1 MLPNPTLQQL
11 RQMRL
16 HGMAD
21 ALEEQLT
28 TTAVHALDFE
38 ERLALLVQRE
48 LTSRDNRHMERL
60 LKQAKLRLPAAMED
74 LDLRASRG
82 LDRSLLLR
90 LAGCDWIRACHNL
103 LITGPTGTGKSWI
116 ACALGQAA
124 CRQGLSVR
132 YFRLS
137 RLLDDLVLAH
147 ADGSYGRLLNQL
159 ARTQLLIL
167 DDWGMA
173 ALKDQERHDVL
184 EILDDRYDRSATLVT
199 SQLPID
205 HWHEIVG
212 DPTVADAILDRLIH
226 NAYRIPLKGGSMRKH
241 YATNPKPTAH
251 QPEG

>member
-1 MLPNPTLQQL
+1 MLSNPTLQQL

-21 ALEEQLT
+21 ALEEQRT
-28 TTAVHALDFE
+28 MTSAQALDFE
-38 ERLALLVQRE
+38 ERLALLVERE
-48 LTSRDNRHMERL
+48 VTSRDNRRMERL
-60 LKQAKLRLPAAMED
+60 LKQAKLRLPASVED
-74 LDLRASRG
+74 LDFRASRG

-90 LAGCDWIRACHNL
+90 LAGCDWIWVCHNL

-132 YFRLS
+132 YFRIS
-137 RLLDDLVLAH
+137 RLLDNLMFAH
-147 ADGSYGRLLNQL
+147 ADGSYGRFLQQL
-159 ARTQLLIL
+159 ARSQLLIL

-173 ALKDQERHDVL
+173 GLKDQERRDLL
-184 EILDDRYDRSATLVT
+184 EILDDRYGRAATLVT

-212 DPTVADAILDRLIH
+212 DPTIADAILDRLIH

-241 YATNPKPTAH
+241 NTTDSKSTAE
-251 QPEG
+251 PSLG

>member
-21 ALEEQLT
+21 ALEEQLS
-28 TTAVHALDFE
+28 TTAAHALDFE
-38 ERLALLVQRE
+38 ERLALLVDRE
-48 LTSRDNRHMERL
+48 RTSRDNRRMAQL
-60 LKQAKLRLPAAMED
+60 LKQARLRLPAAIED
-74 LDLRASRG
+74 LDLRASRA

-137 RLLDDLVLAH
+137 RLLGDLVLAH
-147 ADGSYGRLLNQL
+147 ADGSYGRFLQQL
-159 ARTQLLIL
+159 ARTQMLIL

-173 ALKDQERHDVL
+173 ALKDQERRDVL
-184 EILDDRYDRSATLVT
+184 EILDDRYGRSATLVT
-199 SQLPID
+199 SQLPVD

-212 DPTVADAILDRLIH
+212 DPTFGDAILDRLIH
-226 NAYRIPLKGGSMRKH
+226 NAYRVPLKGGSMRKH
-241 YATNPKPTAH
+241 YATKPKTTAH
-251 QPEG
+251 QPAG